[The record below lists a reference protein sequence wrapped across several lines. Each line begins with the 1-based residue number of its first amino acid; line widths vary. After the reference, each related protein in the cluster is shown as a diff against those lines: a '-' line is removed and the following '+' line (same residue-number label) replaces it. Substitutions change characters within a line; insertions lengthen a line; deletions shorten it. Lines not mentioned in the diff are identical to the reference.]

1 VSRGN
6 WKLLSLVLDAV
17 VVNAAVLLAFV
28 VRIGLPLP
36 ANNLAAL
43 RLTLVP
49 LTLIQ
54 LLILFLVGLYD
65 PEAERSGPELF
76 ATVVKGAFIGVLVLT
91 SLSFLLRAFGFPRTV
106 LVLVFAFDVLLLYGW
121 RRLAS
126 GVLHVHWPERRVVL
140 VGSRADAAALLERMR
155 GLEEWGYNVVGVI
168 CETAEIGDET
178 GDGNPGTAPD
188 DVALG
193 AGSLGRGG
201 RAVPAAGRTPEWI
214 IGTDRLTA
222 HIERLAP
229 DQVIVA
235 TPSRHREILEEITLS
250 PTFEGE
256 IFVIPQLYEI
266 HLGEVSFSLLGD
278 VPLLRLTRPAWQQG
292 VKGVV
297 ERVLSVV
304 LLVVLSPLLVL
315 VALAIVV
322 FSGLPVFYH
331 QERLGKGLRPFTAHK
346 FRTMIKD
353 AETAGAQ
360 FATVDDPRVTGIGRL
375 LRSARIDELPQ
386 LLNVARG
393 DMSLVG
399 PRPER
404 PEFVHRFI
412 EEDPLYV
419 ERYRV
424 RPGIT
429 GLAQVS
435 AHYAT
440 TADVKLRFDLMYVYH
455 QSLALD
461 VRILLRTV
469 QVVLTGKGAV

>member
-1 VSRGN
+1 
-6 WKLLSLVLDAV
+6 
-17 VVNAAVLLAFV
+17 
-28 VRIGLPLP
+28 
-36 ANNLAAL
+36 
-43 RLTLVP
+43 
-49 LTLIQ
+49 
-54 LLILFLVGLYD
+54 
-65 PEAERSGPELF
+65 
-76 ATVVKGAFIGVLVLT
+76 
-91 SLSFLLRAFGFPRTV
+91 
-106 LVLVFAFDVLLLYGW
+106 
-121 RRLAS
+121 
-126 GVLHVHWPERRVVL
+126 VVL
-140 VGSRADAAALLERMR
+140 VGSRVDAQALLERMH
-155 GLEEWGYNVVGVI
+155 GLAEWGYSVVGVI
-168 CETAEIGDET
+168 CETPEIGDDT
-178 GDGNPGTAPD
+178 GAGNPGTAPG
-188 DVALG
+188 DVARG
-193 AGSLGRGG
+193 EGSLGRA
-201 RAVPAAGRTPEWI
+201 RAGAAAGRTPEWI

-278 VPLLRLTRPAWQQG
+278 VPLLRLTRPARPAWQQG
-292 VKGVV
+292 LKGVV
-297 ERVLSVV
+297 ERVVSVV
-304 LLVVLSPLLVL
+304 LLVLLSPLLAL
-315 VALAIVV
+315 VALAIVA
-322 FSGLPVFYH
+322 FSGLPVFYL
-331 QERLGKGLRPFTAHK
+331 QERLGKSLQPFTTYK

-353 AETAGAQ
+353 AEAAGAQ
-360 FATVDDPRVTGIGRL
+360 FAAVDDPRVTGIGRL

-386 LLNVARG
+386 LFNVARG